1 MMAPDGLIQ
10 QGLGPVPPFQG
21 SASSGVRNPAAVE
34 EFTPGPAIWGSL
46 RTASSPQLKLF
57 TALPGASKA
66 YSEFNVDVLPEIADE
81 GIYQAEQIAT
91 EVALGKKLA
100 SCWALNQ
107 KDSHENYASSL
118 APGGYRTSNYL
129 SEQKKESASEN
140 GLCNIGSSPSL
151 ATHTPLVMPQG
162 VWGACKSLPS
172 RRWDTDATTVSA
184 TGELDP
190 SPTYTAEAKSP
201 TSPSRAG
208 AFSAVPGVPY
218 MRGGATAVVEY
229 SGGQDKDK
237 VVSNPPPMLRSRLGM
252 QRQVG
257 TDSFG
262 NDSEASSVDSGS
274 LRLGSTRGSG
284 EFLGMTPMASEA
296 GGEADDELSDDGMHG
311 DDCRQV
317 PNSSESGGDGGLG
330 GTMGWYQTRI
340 DVKDLLPYVPS
351 IVLDD
356 MFVPTKPSS
365 STADALR
372 AGVAGGVSPPHDKD
386 KDKEGEEGAVL
397 RSFPYCSCM
406 FAGVVIADVS
416 GFSMLGE
423 LLYAYGDVGVEVF
436 SEVLNYVLG
445 AMISVV
451 VEWEGQV
458 TKIAGDALI
467 CVFPLK
473 HHEAEEELAR
483 HVCHCACRL
492 ACVLEEQRSRNTFG
506 LRVHVGVALG
516 VVSCVHLS
524 TRTAQE
530 DEGGGEDVPI
540 RLATCN
546 SSNSGMMCGEVGA
559 GGCRKQTSIGS
570 ITRQGGQ
577 LFAVPRVHEDG
588 RVGDW
593 LGSPRKSPRA
603 SAAVVGSAGANVGSR
618 PRWRSFSSS
627 SGASAIQAVLRRENS
642 ESDIAGD
649 GEARPGSAGVAS
661 GDLNSASGR
670 VLVSDFSF
678 CGAVVA
684 DASRAVELATAG
696 QVVVSGVVAFM
707 LRESRWSFEEIL
719 DSGTVARLPTAV
731 EEGAPKTTGMGPD
744 TFAKYR
750 RCSTNSS
757 GASAAMSRFS
767 RTPAFVAAPCGKETH
782 AVGLASVAA
791 GSASTTPAKSAAGST
806 TTALAVTASTF
817 NGSSSS
823 VGGGGSGNNLG
834 GIGSSSNLG
843 GAISPCFGGL
853 RVTIDTSASSSD
865 SDSDEDCGRF
875 LNGIGPL
882 SVEGTDSKPAVAH
895 PSMSPRA
902 SGAIGSTRAGSPKKD
917 VRVAVEEVSGGVA
930 GVGAMHDWRKKSFY
944 LCVDHHVSS
953 LRMLAAKA
961 DAATSFSNR
970 RAEVDAFMSE
980 IMPHMEAVD
989 GTGPGHTPLL
999 PSPTS
1004 PKATSP
1010 NGTKYLNSP
1019 VGAIERISSAS
1030 NLPAPDGDGARPRE
1044 GEVARLAPGFL
1055 LPKGVVSSLPSVLQA
1070 DSKGPTSPGTS
1081 PPMGP
1086 TVLSR
1091 QNGKLDLSAPPAG
1104 FANGNVAVVASC
1116 SPPLQA
1122 PSAISAHMSNGH
1134 APVGA
1139 GIPLTSHFSKRLF
1152 SVLSPTCMPEGY
1164 KQLNESAD
1172 KNNAKVERAP
1182 LPSYLRAEFLMPYIP
1197 SYVLRALSFGSP
1209 MRPEMRQVITIFC
1222 CLSLAEANE
1231 GQRGGDVVASKGNLN
1246 GSYSSSSGDEGSV
1259 RRRSSFDR
1267 PLPQRRIQRLSLD
1280 VSTSMEPGMVP
1291 TSRVAPLY
1299 SPSQS
1304 GQHDGRMMASE
1315 GVAARLGME
1324 CSAVDRASER
1334 EGMHVGGAPGMLAGN
1349 NKLRDRGDIDSEWID
1364 GAHYIG
1370 GRMKESDLR
1379 RLNAAYAA
1387 LSNSVAR
1394 YKGTCRQFVRDDKGW
1409 TYIAVFGLVDSS
1421 QEDEYRAVLCALEMR
1436 DLLKQL
1442 GVLVRLGV
1450 AAGKALCGNVGSA
1463 ARCEMAVV
1471 GRSVNLSARLAC
1483 KAPQDGILVDDSIH
1497 RYTWGH
1503 VQYKPLGKMKFKGKE
1518 ESVDVYVPV
1527 CELPHRMQS
1536 GYRRVSYMGHDATIP
1551 DLGLVGRSLE
1561 ISELMAC
1568 LSSMRHL
1575 RRGSVI
1581 IIDGEAG
1588 VGKTEML
1595 RKLHLLARNMSI
1607 KVLMATGHTLEEA
1620 NPYHFYT
1627 QLLSQLLDIPVMMDT
1642 TPGPNI
1648 AITRARLERK
1658 LEALLDPVTARDVPL
1673 LAIMFPDLV
1682 DGENH
1687 VGAVVNTSGVFGE
1700 LSEDACFQPT
1710 PRRTSRNGESSG
1722 TLMPPSPAPSKGRK
1736 SPLARDADCAS
1747 LSSNARR
1754 LLNLMKGIVSAVA
1767 RRTPCVALVDDSL
1780 YMDSAFNRQLVTLLA
1795 SLCKVMPVMLVMS
1808 HTTTPASAAPI
1819 PAEGNSSPPAAL
1831 ASSGTPAK
1839 SVAATDHKGMVALLH
1854 ALMGAPNTKVLR
1866 LRCFTRVETGLFA
1879 MQVLN
1884 LARLPEELLAF
1895 VHSKTGGNP
1904 LFVKE
1909 LLLCIRKSKCML
1921 MDAGAQALTIDFSS
1935 IKLR

>member
-1 MMAPDGLIQ
+1 
-10 QGLGPVPPFQG
+10 
-21 SASSGVRNPAAVE
+21 
-34 EFTPGPAIWGSL
+34 
-46 RTASSPQLKLF
+46 
-57 TALPGASKA
+57 
-66 YSEFNVDVLPEIADE
+66 
-81 GIYQAEQIAT
+81 
-91 EVALGKKLA
+91 
-100 SCWALNQ
+100 
-107 KDSHENYASSL
+107 
-118 APGGYRTSNYL
+118 
-129 SEQKKESASEN
+129 
-140 GLCNIGSSPSL
+140 
-151 ATHTPLVMPQG
+151 MPQG

-458 TKIAGDALI
+458 TKIAGD
-467 CVFPLK
+467 
-473 HHEAEEELAR
+473 
-483 HVCHCACRL
+483 
-492 ACVLEEQRSRNTFG
+492 
-506 LRVHVGVALG
+506 
-516 VVSCVHLS
+516 
-524 TRTAQE
+524 
-530 DEGGGEDVPI
+530 
-540 RLATCN
+540 
-546 SSNSGMMCGEVGA
+546 
-559 GGCRKQTSIGS
+559 
-570 ITRQGGQ
+570 
-577 LFAVPRVHEDG
+577 
-588 RVGDW
+588 
-593 LGSPRKSPRA
+593 
-603 SAAVVGSAGANVGSR
+603 
-618 PRWRSFSSS
+618 
-627 SGASAIQAVLRRENS
+627 
-642 ESDIAGD
+642 
-649 GEARPGSAGVAS
+649 
-661 GDLNSASGR
+661 
-670 VLVSDFSF
+670 
-678 CGAVVA
+678 
-684 DASRAVELATAG
+684 
-696 QVVVSGVVAFM
+696 
-707 LRESRWSFEEIL
+707 
-719 DSGTVARLPTAV
+719 
-731 EEGAPKTTGMGPD
+731 
-744 TFAKYR
+744 
-750 RCSTNSS
+750 
-757 GASAAMSRFS
+757 
-767 RTPAFVAAPCGKETH
+767 
-782 AVGLASVAA
+782 
-791 GSASTTPAKSAAGST
+791 
-806 TTALAVTASTF
+806 
-817 NGSSSS
+817 
-823 VGGGGSGNNLG
+823 
-834 GIGSSSNLG
+834 
-843 GAISPCFGGL
+843 
-853 RVTIDTSASSSD
+853 
-865 SDSDEDCGRF
+865 
-875 LNGIGPL
+875 
-882 SVEGTDSKPAVAH
+882 
-895 PSMSPRA
+895 
-902 SGAIGSTRAGSPKKD
+902 
-917 VRVAVEEVSGGVA
+917 
-930 GVGAMHDWRKKSFY
+930 
-944 LCVDHHVSS
+944 
-953 LRMLAAKA
+953 
-961 DAATSFSNR
+961 
-970 RAEVDAFMSE
+970 
-980 IMPHMEAVD
+980 
-989 GTGPGHTPLL
+989 
-999 PSPTS
+999 
-1004 PKATSP
+1004 
-1010 NGTKYLNSP
+1010 
-1019 VGAIERISSAS
+1019 
-1030 NLPAPDGDGARPRE
+1030 
-1044 GEVARLAPGFL
+1044 
-1055 LPKGVVSSLPSVLQA
+1055 
-1070 DSKGPTSPGTS
+1070 
-1081 PPMGP
+1081 
-1086 TVLSR
+1086 
-1091 QNGKLDLSAPPAG
+1091 
-1104 FANGNVAVVASC
+1104 
-1116 SPPLQA
+1116 
-1122 PSAISAHMSNGH
+1122 
-1134 APVGA
+1134 
-1139 GIPLTSHFSKRLF
+1139 
-1152 SVLSPTCMPEGY
+1152 
-1164 KQLNESAD
+1164 
-1172 KNNAKVERAP
+1172 
-1182 LPSYLRAEFLMPYIP
+1182 
-1197 SYVLRALSFGSP
+1197 
-1209 MRPEMRQVITIFC
+1209 
-1222 CLSLAEANE
+1222 
-1231 GQRGGDVVASKGNLN
+1231 
-1246 GSYSSSSGDEGSV
+1246 
-1259 RRRSSFDR
+1259 
-1267 PLPQRRIQRLSLD
+1267 
-1280 VSTSMEPGMVP
+1280 
-1291 TSRVAPLY
+1291 
-1299 SPSQS
+1299 
-1304 GQHDGRMMASE
+1304 
-1315 GVAARLGME
+1315 
-1324 CSAVDRASER
+1324 
-1334 EGMHVGGAPGMLAGN
+1334 
-1349 NKLRDRGDIDSEWID
+1349 
-1364 GAHYIG
+1364 
-1370 GRMKESDLR
+1370 
-1379 RLNAAYAA
+1379 
-1387 LSNSVAR
+1387 
-1394 YKGTCRQFVRDDKGW
+1394 
-1409 TYIAVFGLVDSS
+1409 
-1421 QEDEYRAVLCALEMR
+1421 
-1436 DLLKQL
+1436 
-1442 GVLVRLGV
+1442 
-1450 AAGKALCGNVGSA
+1450 ALCGNVGSA

-1935 IKLR
+1935 IKLSNNMRAILVSRLDRLEPFARDILKHAACIGLQFGELQLLELLSWVYLNVCEVSGEKLHAALEGLAAHQIIAPLPSAPGGSPLTHPPASATALAIDGASSSDECGDGADPSQQALRWESLDLPDSPAVGKKVKAGDAAPDIGWVFCLSLLHDAVYGLMPASEKRRLHAFIEMRRNRSKHPPPPSPTGPRARQGRRSLEEPPTRPF